1 MCIPKDIFSTFIY
14 VLWNNIYIFNLSE
27 TNNIH
32 FPTHK
37 ESNINYITAI
47 ACNDSFLYIIM

>member
-47 ACNDSFLYIIM
+47 ACNGSFLYIIM